1 MAWFSFRRVWMLA
14 GFVAAG
20 MGDWFLAVKGAPS
33 RSPEFLCGVACFSL
47 AQVLWAVGQLREA
60 RPDWRMALAL
70 ALPLGIFA
78 GVRLAPLLPVATGV
92 AVSAYAVLTAIAFS
106 LAYATRRVFY
116 ACGIGIL
123 CVSDI
128 MIGGGLLRMPGCHM
142 LAGPT
147 YLLAEFCLLLSWML
161 PREWRFAPEKRNV
174 WPMAALGGSAAFLLF
189 LLAGVCYPGGGYN
202 PFMKMLSALGR
213 TVVRGVAYPWCHYLF
228 IAGLGC
234 AALSVAH
241 VWAYLIRK
249 SEAQAG
255 PRFLL
260 SPWRRILLSYG
271 GPVNV
276 AGLCTIALVPENV
289 NMLFHN
295 AGCHMAALGGAG
307 VLFSRVR
314 KDNRRDIVWTCVLLA
329 IISSFAAFLFLHD
342 ADVLPFAPWVTATQK
357 GLIVSFALWVGDI
370 AWRERAAPLRRWQKA
385 ALVAIL
391 AAGLAAVAAG
401 TTGATV
407 KTGTT
412 GTTGVSPVAVGD
424 NGSNK
429 ERPSSQGKPPLA
441 EDELAALRWLDHVTG
456 KLSPAEE
463 KDWWDIGGTQHGNF
477 SKRYHIAFCGYAA
490 AALGMRGDAAQ
501 RKTVGRILGN
511 CIERYLMR
519 DVWAYSMSRNYWGR
533 RPWAPDPCYR
543 ENVMYTGHLLQLLAF
558 YETFTGDKRYWRDGF
573 DFVWKDGK
581 RVHYD
586 VKKLIDVTVYQ
597 MRNGP
602 NGGITCEPGLM
613 FFPCNNH
620 PHVALSLFSR
630 LGYGDWTKDA
640 RRWEKWALSKYV
652 GPMFGG
658 GAVKLV
664 YHVRSGIFYPRGDG
678 ALDGWSLLWYEPWA
692 ADRRTAVALW
702 RKAVEKIDWEGLE
715 TRPDVGNE
723 EFDCCRPVDVPPVA
737 AASFLAAASRAC
749 DDDETADRLDTI
761 ADKFL
766 VREGGMLRL
775 EAGRDWRIGAT
786 ANRIISLAEKNGSRF
801 RDIVFPASGEKR

>member
-1 MAWFSFRRVWMLA
+1 MLA
-14 GFVAAG
+14 GFAAAG

-78 GVRLAPLLPVATGV
+78 GVRLAPLLPIATGV

-116 ACGIGIL
+116 ACGIGML
-123 CVSDI
+123 CISDL
-128 MIGGGLLRMPGCHM
+128 MIGGGLLRMPGSHM

-147 YLLAEFCLLLSWML
+147 YLLAEGCLLLSWML

-189 LLAGVCYPGGGYN
+189 VLAAACYPGGGYN

-241 VWAYLIRK
+241 VWAYLVRRR
-249 SEAQAG
+249 AGGWRGQA
-255 PRFLL
+255 LA
-260 SPWRRILLSYG
+260 YG
-271 GPVNV
+271 TAANV

-307 VLFSRVR
+307 VLFARTR
-314 KDNRRDIVWTCVLLA
+314 KDSRRDLVWACVLLA
-329 IISSFAAFLFLHD
+329 IISFFAAFLFLHE

-357 GLIVSFALWVGDI
+357 ILIVSFAVWVGDI
-370 AWRERAAPLRRWQKA
+370 AWRERSAPLRRWQKA
-385 ALVAIL
+385 VLVAIL
-391 AAGLAAVAAG
+391 ATGMAAVAVG
-401 TTGATV
+401 TTGATGA
-407 KTGTT
+407 TDASPADGGALRTT
-412 GTTGVSPVAVGD
+412 
-424 NGSNK
+424 
-429 ERPSSQGKPPLA
+429 RPATAPLV

-456 KLSPAEE
+456 KLPPAEE
-463 KDWWDIGGTQHGNF
+463 KSWWDIGGTQHGNF

-511 CIERYLMR
+511 CIERYLKR
-519 DVWAYSMSRNYWGR
+519 DVWAYSMSKNYWGR
-533 RPWAPDPCYR
+533 KPWAPDPCYR
-543 ENVMYTGHLLQLLAF
+543 ENVMYTGHLLQLLAL
-558 YETFTGDKRYWRDGF
+558 YESFTGDKRYWRDGF

-586 VKKLIDVTVYQ
+586 VKKLIDVTVFQ

-620 PHVALSLFSR
+620 PHVALALFAR

-640 RRWEKWALSKYV
+640 RRWEKWALSKFV

-658 GAVKLV
+658 GAMKLV

-692 ADRRTAVALW
+692 ADRQTAVALW
-702 RKAVEKIDWEGLE
+702 RKAAEKIDWDGLE
-715 TRPDVGNE
+715 TKPDVGNE
-723 EFDCCRPVDVPPVA
+723 EFTCCRPVDVPPVA
-737 AASFLAAASRAC
+737 AASFLAAAARAC
-749 DDDETADRLDTI
+749 DDAETADRLDAI
-761 ADKFL
+761 ADKFR
-766 VREGGMLRL
+766 VREGDMLRL

-786 ANRIISLAEKNGSRF
+786 ANRIISLAEKNGSRI
-801 RDIVFPASGEKR
+801 RDLVLGSGIGWPAEFMQRQAVGGIMRHQRRPAPDP

>member
-1 MAWFSFRRVWMLA
+1 MAWFTFRRAWMLA

-47 AQVLWAVGQLREA
+47 AQVLWAFGQLREA

-78 GVRLAPLLPVATGV
+78 GVRLAPVLPIATGV
-92 AVSAYAVLTAIAFS
+92 AVGAYAVLTAIAFS

-123 CVSDI
+123 CASDL
-128 MIGGGLLRMPGCHM
+128 MIGGGLLRMPGCHI
-142 LAGPT
+142 LAGPM
-147 YLLAEFCLLLSWML
+147 YVLAEACLLLSWIL
-161 PREWRFAPEKRNV
+161 PREWRFAPERRNV
-174 WPMAALGGSAAFLLF
+174 WTMAALGGSAAFLLF

-202 PFMKMLSALGR
+202 PFLKMLSALGR

-241 VWAYLIRK
+241 VWAYLVRRR
-249 SEAQAG
+249 EDGWRGQA
-255 PRFLL
+255 LA
-260 SPWRRILLSYG
+260 YG
-271 GPVNV
+271 TAANV

-314 KDNRRDIVWTCVLLA
+314 KDRRRDIVWTCVLLSV
-329 IISSFAAFLFLHD
+329 ISFFGAFLLLHG
-342 ADVLPFAPWVTATQK
+342 ANVLPFAPWVTATQK
-357 GLIVSFALWVGDI
+357 ILIASFAVWVGDI
-370 AWRERAAPLRRWQKA
+370 AWRERSAPLRRWQKA
-385 ALVAIL
+385 VLVAVL

-401 TTGATV
+401 TTGVPPFAPEA
-407 KTGTT
+407 KEASADRP
-412 GTTGVSPVAVGD
+412 VSSFG
-424 NGSNK
+424 
-429 ERPSSQGKPPLA
+429 RPLA

-456 KLSPAEE
+456 KLPPAEE
-463 KDWWDIGGTQHGNF
+463 KSWWDIGGTQHGNF

-501 RKTVGRILGN
+501 RKTVARIIGN
-511 CIERYLMR
+511 CIERYMKR
-519 DVWAYSMSRNYWGR
+519 DVWAYSMSKNYWGR
-533 RPWAPDPCYR
+533 KPWAPDPCYR
-543 ENVMYTGHLLQLLAF
+543 ENVMYTGHLLQLLAL

-586 VKKLIDVTVYQ
+586 VKKLIDVTVFQ

-658 GAVKLV
+658 GAMKLV

-692 ADRRTAVALW
+692 ADRQTAVALW
-702 RKAVEKIDWEGLE
+702 RKAADKIDWEGLE

-723 EFDCCRPVDVPPVA
+723 DFTCCRPVDVPPVA

-749 DDDETADRLDTI
+749 DDDETADRLDAI

-786 ANRIISLAEKNGSRF
+786 ANRIISLAEKNGSRL
-801 RDIVFPASGEKR
+801 RDLVQGRGPFKF